1 MAKRARLPDDVPQ
14 GQELATRRK
23 QQTIHSAARRRAE
36 FNALITEL
44 DGTLKAAEPEKG
56 AVGEKGSGGK
66 VQILERA
73 ASEFKEIE
81 NDSAPRKVK
90 RLPQELS
97 SKLKAE
103 KASFHEMWKH
113 SQVGVFM
120 ATPKM
125 EALDAN
131 PYLLK
136 TMDYRPFEVKHL
148 WNLVHPDSLH
158 TAYREVGQVATGK
171 QKYAR
176 VQARLKHKDGSYH
189 WWYGHLQ
196 MVRKDQVQGIMG
208 VMVLSGVAPASRLA
222 LVDLKLPGF
231 PDNIDANHLVKA
243 FAWSRDW
250 DQQPPAGR
258 TKHLK

>member
-189 WWYGHLQ
+189 WCLTRDCCGEDKGDCCGEDKGCLLYTS
-196 MVRKDQVQGIMG
+196 DAADEED
-208 VMVLSGVAPASRLA
+208 S
-222 LVDLKLPGF
+222 VDLGGRRIIKKKKKQTINMRAYRKEDVG
-231 PDNIDANHLVKA
+231 VKH
-243 FAWSRDW
+243 RDIK
-250 DQQPPAGR
+250 R
-258 TKHLK
+258 R